1 MRRFAALAL
10 AAIAFGAAFDAPAQ
24 QRSRQAPP
32 PAAATPPAP
41 APEPPETPL
50 AYEPELLRLAETLGV
65 IAYVSRLCDEPAAEE
80 WRRRAQQIID
90 AEGATQPRKDRLAG
104 AFNRGYMGHQAMHRT
119 CTEASRLVIDRRREE
134 ARRITQDIST
144 RFGG

>member
-1 MRRFAALAL
+1 MRYLAALIFAA
-10 AAIAFGAAFDAPAQ
+10 AACTAAVEASAQ
-24 QRSRQAPP
+24 QRPRQAQP
-32 PAAATPPAP
+32 PAAAAPPAP

-50 AYEPELLRLAETLGV
+50 AYEPELLRLAEVLGV
-65 IAYVSRLCDEPAAEE
+65 IAYVSRLCDEPVAED

-104 AFNRGYMGHQAMHRT
+104 AFNRGYLGHQAMHRT
-119 CTEASRLVIDRRREE
+119 CTEASRLVIERRREE
-134 ARRITQDIST
+134 ARRITHDIST